1 MKKWIYLLAA
11 ISVFNVAGAQKVNW
25 KKINSLDPDLILRS
39 QTPAPTQVL
48 LLGTFHFDYPNKDAH
63 KTDSADYVDVLS
75 PQRQREIKE
84 LAEVIKRFK
93 PTRVYI
99 ESRRQSFHDSLYA
112 QYRAGKYQL
121 ERNEIFQVG
130 YRVAAEQ
137 GLEGVY
143 AVDASSFLSENY
155 KKIPQFASD
164 TNPSPAVDARRDR
177 MWQQRYSKLYD
188 AGDSIDK
195 ELTILENYLF
205 MANPKIQRRDNGAYL
220 TTGFATTNNDGPD
233 YLATWWYS
241 RNLRIF
247 NNILKTRPAPA
258 DRIVVLF
265 GNGHMAHLNEF
276 FRSSPEFEV
285 VELKDLVNQR

>member
-39 QTPAPTQVL
+39 QTPPPTQVL

-99 ESRRQSFHDSLYA
+99 ESRRQPFHDSLYA

-247 NNILKTRPAPA
+247 NNILKTQPGPN
-258 DRIVVLF
+258 DRLLVLF
-265 GNGHMAHLNEF
+265 GNAHIPTLKHCFEA
-276 FRSSPEFEV
+276 SPEFKV
-285 VELKDLVNQR
+285 VELKSLLK

>member
-1 MKKWIYLLAA
+1 MKKTMIALLGLLIMSA
-11 ISVFNVAGAQKVNW
+11 AGAQKVNW

-48 LLGTFHFDYPNKDAH
+48 LLGTFHFDYPNQDAH
-63 KTDSADYVDVLS
+63 KTDSADFVDVLL
-75 PQRQREIKE
+75 PGRQREIKE

-112 QYRAGKYQL
+112 QYRAGRYQL
-121 ERNEIFQVG
+121 GRNEIFQVA

-137 GLEGVY
+137 GLESLY
-143 AVDASSFLSENY
+143 AVDASSFIADNY
-155 KKIPQFASD
+155 KRLPQFSED
-164 TNPSPAVDARRDR
+164 TGASPAVDPQRDR
-177 MWQQRYSKLYD
+177 LWQQRYSKLYN

-195 ELTILENYLF
+195 ELTILESYLF
-205 MANPKIQRRDNGAYL
+205 MASPKVQRRDNGAYL
-220 TTGFATTNNDGPD
+220 TTGFATTNNNGPD

-285 VELKDLVNQR
+285 VELRSLLK